1 MATKKDKV
9 SITYD
14 ALWFKIFMD
23 SGDTYFYGK
32 EIYISPGFAGNI
44 DRFTQL
50 LGNVGGYARFNDFGK
65 DIDVVILSDRLLS
78 RFCDG
83 DKDEFIQLL
92 EDSINANNTPFRK
105 LKFTTETIVLEYLGN
120 RAKGR
125 TRQNQKDLKDEKL
138 SDELVTKIND
148 SIEVDQLM
156 LDQLKSYKDSIKEPQ
171 QQKLF

>member
-9 SITYD
+9 NITYD

-32 EIYISPGFAGNI
+32 EIFISSGLAGNA
-44 DRFTQL
+44 DRFAQL
-50 LGNVGGYARFNDFGK
+50 LGNVGGYARFNDFSK

-78 RFCDG
+78 RFNDG

-92 EDSINANNTPFRK
+92 EDSINASNTPYRK
-105 LKFTTETIVLEYLGN
+105 LKFTTETIVLEYLGD

-125 TRQNQKDLKDEKL
+125 TRQNLKDLKDKTT
-138 SDELVTKIND
+138 SDELKVKINN

-156 LDQLKSYKDSIKEPQ
+156 LDQIKSYKDSAKEPQ
-171 QQKLF
+171 QQNLF